1 VGKAI
6 DQNDVETIHMIKW
19 NGHIINI

>member
-19 NGHIINI
+19 DGHIINI